1 VNVLKITDL
10 GAKLDGVATYH
21 DSCAALREYGVK
33 NEPRVLE
40 CEKNNNLRQQ
50 FFENMIENKSIL
62 NKKIRKKKINNDIL
76 KNNVFYTTC
85 RYFFTVTIINYNLL
99 SEITKNYFVLLRKD
113 KK

>member
-1 VNVLKITDL
+1 MEDL
-10 GAKLDGVATYH
+10 DEILLDQLNSARKTAKLIKKLKKY
-21 DSCAALREYGVK
+21 YK